1 MIADVTLDGATFTGL
16 PAKYEAGTP
25 PIVEAFG
32 LGVAIDYVTEI
43 GMNNINNHETELT
56 KTALNE
62 MMDLDFVE
70 IYGTSSDK
78 NSIISFNLEN
88 IHSHEVAS
96 FLDVEGVAIRAGH
109 HCCQPLMKKL
119 NVNSTSRMSFGIYN
133 TADEIKVFINA
144 IKKCRDF
151 FKK

>member
-1 MIADVTLDGATFTGL
+1 MKLL
-16 PAKYEAGTP
+16 
-25 PIVEAFG
+25 
-32 LGVAIDYVTEI
+32 L
-43 GMNNINNHETELT
+43 
-56 KTALNE
+56 
-62 MMDLDFVE
+62 
-70 IYGTSSDK
+70 
-78 NSIISFNLEN
+78 
-88 IHSHEVAS
+88 